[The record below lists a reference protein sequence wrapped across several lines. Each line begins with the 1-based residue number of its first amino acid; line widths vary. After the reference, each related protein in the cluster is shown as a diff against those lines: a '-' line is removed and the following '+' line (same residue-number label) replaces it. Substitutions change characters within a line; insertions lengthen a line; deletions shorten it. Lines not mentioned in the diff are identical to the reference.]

1 MHVYNI
7 FGGMDA
13 GIDGWREGMKACLY
27 ARVLITCEDVTLPCS
42 VEAYLAD
49 SLSQLPRASR
59 RS

>member
-1 MHVYNI
+1 MQGLMD
-7 FGGMDA
+7 GG
-13 GIDGWREGMKACLY
+13 EGMKACLY